1 MRAPIMEVFS
11 SIQGEGLLVGCRQ
24 IFIRFA
30 GCNLNCRYC
39 DTPESRDPQRGE
51 LTTINDLKFKIKEL
65 ETPDLHSI
73 SLTGGEPLL
82 YADFIKN
89 LLHETNY
96 KSLLE
101 TNGSLPSE
109 IKKIAHLIDYASVD
123 IKLPEHVDTDEIIE
137 KEIKSINILIK
148 RGVNT
153 YLKVVILP
161 TISPPYMGQL
171 AQKLREEISEPS
183 KTPIVIQPISPLDYW
198 IGSAHRL
205 LRISEEIGKHFKVR
219 LIPQV
224 HKILDLR

>member
-39 DTPESRDPQRGE
+39 DTPKSRNPQIGE
-51 LTTINDLKFKIKEL
+51 PTSIQDLKSRIKEL

-89 LLHETNY
+89 LLHEMDY

-123 IKLPEHVDTDEIIE
+123 IKLPEHVGTWEIIK

-153 YLKVVILP
+153 YLKVVVLP
-161 TISPPYMGQL
+161 TTLPSHVGRI
-171 AQKLREEISEPS
+171 AHKLQNEISEPYR
-183 KTPIVIQPISPLDYW
+183 TPIVIQPSSPLDYW
-198 IGSAHRL
+198 IGSAPQL
-205 LRISEEIGKHFKVR
+205 LKISEEVGRHFKVR

-224 HKILDLR
+224 HKILNLR

>member
-1 MRAPIMEVFS
+1 MKAPIMEVFS

-30 GCNLNCRYC
+30 GCNLNCGYC
-39 DTPESRDPQRGE
+39 DTPESRDPQRGK
-51 LTTINDLKFKIKEL
+51 LTSIEDLKIKIREL

-89 LLHETNY
+89 LLKRTDY

-123 IKLPEHVDTDEIIE
+123 LKLPEHVGSEELIE
-137 KEIKSINILIK
+137 KEIKVINILINK
-148 RGVNT
+148 GAHT
-153 YLKVVILP
+153 YLKVVVLP
-161 TISPPYMGQL
+161 ATSPSYMGLL
-171 AQKLREEISEPS
+171 AQKLKERISEPS
-183 KTPIVIQPISPLDYW
+183 RTQIVIQPSSPLEYW
-198 IGSAHRL
+198 IGNTPQL
-205 LRISEEIGKHFKVR
+205 LKISEKIGRHFKVR

>member
-1 MRAPIMEVFS
+1 MEVFS

-39 DTPESRDPQRGE
+39 DTPESRNPQMGE
-51 LTTINDLKFKIKEL
+51 PTSIQDLKSRIEEL

-89 LLHETNY
+89 LLHVTDY

-101 TNGSLPSE
+101 TNGSLPGE
-109 IKKIAHLIDYASVD
+109 IKKIAHLVDYASVD
-123 IKLPEHVDTDEIIE
+123 IKLPEHVGTWEIIE

-153 YLKVVILP
+153 YLKVVVLP
-161 TISPPYMGQL
+161 TTLPSHIGRI
-171 AQKLREEISEPS
+171 AQKLQNEISEPYR
-183 KTPIVIQPISPLDYW
+183 TPIVIQPSSPLDYW

-205 LRISEEIGKHFKVR
+205 LKISEEVGRHFKVR

-224 HKILDLR
+224 HKILNLR

>member
-30 GCNLNCRYC
+30 GCNLNCKYC
-39 DTPESRDPQRGE
+39 DTPESRDPQSGR
-51 LTTINDLKFKIKEL
+51 LTSIQDLKSRIKEL

-89 LLHETNY
+89 FLDETDY

-109 IKKIAHLIDYASVD
+109 IKKIAHLVDYASVD
-123 IKLPEHVDTDEIIE
+123 IKLPEHVGTWKIIE
-137 KEIKSINILIK
+137 KEIESINILIK

-153 YLKVVILP
+153 YLKVVVLP
-161 TISPPYMGQL
+161 TTPPPYMGRI
-171 AQKLREEISEPS
+171 AQKLQEEISEPS
-183 KTPIVIQPISPLDYW
+183 KTPLVVQPSSPLDYW
-198 IGSAHRL
+198 IGNAPRL
-205 LRISEEIGKHFKVR
+205 LKVSEEIGRHFKVR

-224 HKILDLR
+224 HKILNLR

>member
-39 DTPESRDPQRGE
+39 DTPESRDPKRGE
-51 LTTINDLKFKIKEL
+51 LTNIKDLKFKIKEL

-96 KSLLE
+96 RFLLE
-101 TNGSLPSE
+101 TNGSLPGE

-123 IKLPEHVDTDEIIE
+123 IKLPEHVDSEEIIE
-137 KEIKSINILIK
+137 KEIRSINILIK

-153 YLKVVILP
+153 YLKVVVLP
-161 TISPPYMGQL
+161 TMPPPYMGQV
-171 AQKLREEISEPS
+171 AQKLQEEISEPS
-183 KTPIVIQPISPLDYW
+183 KTPIVIQPSSPLDYW
-198 IGSAHRL
+198 IGSAPRL
-205 LRISEEIGKHFKVR
+205 LRISEEIGRHFKVR

-224 HKILDLR
+224 HKILDLK